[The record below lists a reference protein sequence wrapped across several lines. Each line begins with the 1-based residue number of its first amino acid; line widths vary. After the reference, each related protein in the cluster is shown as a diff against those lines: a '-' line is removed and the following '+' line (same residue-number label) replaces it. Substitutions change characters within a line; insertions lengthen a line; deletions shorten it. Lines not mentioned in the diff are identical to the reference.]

1 LKKFS
6 PSAFLRSR
14 FPLAIIAGLVLA
26 AAFPKL
32 GIAGF
37 AWIAPGLMLGV
48 ALGKRGGEAFR
59 IGYVAGLA
67 HYLASL
73 YWLLNIPVAWFP
85 ILGWLA
91 LAAFLALFPAT
102 WVWLTLRLA
111 PGAEGPGARVEAPWL
126 GVMREIYGQSWSRRM
141 SWTVLSAA
149 IWVGLEIVLTYIFGG
164 FPWNLLADSQYRIV
178 PLIQFAS
185 FTGVYGV
192 SFLIVWTSVSLLCGA
207 TSILSN
213 PAQRSPWMAEIILPF
228 TAVVVAFG
236 YGFHVL
242 RQASPAGREIK
253 LALVQ
258 PGIPQQ
264 MIWDE
269 SKGRER
275 FEDLMRLSE
284 EALANPADVLVWPEA
299 SLPGNPIDEHGQ
311 IVKPIAELARRHKA
325 WLIIG
330 GDDVQATQTET
341 NYYNAAF
348 LVDPEGKLANT
359 YRKRGLVIFGEYIP
373 LERWLPF
380 IKWFTPITGSYTAGD
395 RAVQFVFKGVA
406 HPLFTND
413 VDEAMGTNA
422 PSLPISLGTLRSAQ
436 TSVLICFEDTFPNL
450 ARKSVEPD
458 TDFLVNITNDGWF
471 GEGAAQWQHAAAAT
485 FRTVENGVPLIRCA
499 NTGLTCWMDA
509 NGRWRELFADENGNV
524 YREGFMTVTVPL
536 PAGRHAQT
544 FYNQHGNWFGWACVV
559 LAVVRVAMGWRRRQK
574 PNDE

>member
-1 LKKFS
+1 
-6 PSAFLRSR
+6 
-14 FPLAIIAGLVLA
+14 
-26 AAFPKL
+26 
-32 GIAGF
+32 
-37 AWIAPGLMLGV
+37 MLGV
-48 ALGKRGGEAFR
+48 ALGKHGGEAFR

-85 ILGWLA
+85 LLGWLA

-102 WVWLTLRLA
+102 WVWLSLRLA
-111 PGAEGPGARVEAPWL
+111 PGARNPGTSNIEQDWL
-126 GVMREIYGQSWSRRM
+126 EQIRGIYGQSWSRRM
-141 SWTVLSAA
+141 SWALLSAA

-192 SFLIVWTSVSLLCGA
+192 SFLIAWTSVSLLCA
-207 TSILSN
+207 AASVLSN

-236 YGFHVL
+236 YGFHEL
-242 RQASPAGREIK
+242 NQAPAPGREIK

-264 MIWDE
+264 MIWDQ
-269 SKGRER
+269 SKGQER

-284 EALANPADVLVWPEA
+284 EALAKPADMLVWPEA
-299 SLPGNPIDEHGQ
+299 SLPANPIDEQGQ
-311 IVKPIAELARRHKA
+311 IVEPIAELARRHKA

-330 GDDVQATQTET
+330 GDDVETNRTET

-348 LVDPEGKLANT
+348 LVNPEGKLANT

-380 IKWFTPITGSYTAGD
+380 IKWFTPITGSYTAGV
-395 RAVQFVFKGVA
+395 RAVQFVLAGTA
-406 HPLFTND
+406 HPVFTNE
-413 VDEAMGTNA
+413 VQETNGTKV
-422 PSLPISLGTLRSAQ
+422 PSLPIFIDSSRGVR

-509 NGRWRELFADENGNV
+509 NGRWRQLFADENGSV
-524 YREGFMTVTVPL
+524 YREGFMTVTIPL
-536 PAGRHAQT
+536 PTGRHAQT
-544 FYNQHGNWFGWACVV
+544 FYNQHGNWFGWGCVIVAV
-559 LAVVRVAMGWRRRQK
+559 LGAVIGWRRAK
-574 PNDE
+574 TE

>member
-1 LKKFS
+1 MKKLS
-6 PSAFLRSR
+6 PSALLRSR
-14 FPLAIIAGLVLA
+14 FPLTIFAGLVLA
-26 AAFPKL
+26 AAFPKI

-37 AWIAPGLMLGV
+37 AWIAPGLILGV
-48 ALGKRGGEAFR
+48 ALGKPGGEAFR
-59 IGYVAGLA
+59 IGYVAGMA

-73 YWLLNIPVAWFP
+73 YWLLNIPVPWFP

-111 PGAEGPGARVEAPWL
+111 PGIMNSRTSNVERDWL
-126 GVMREIYGQSWSRRM
+126 GVMRGIYGQSWSRRM
-141 SWTVLSAA
+141 SWALLSAA
-149 IWVGLEIVLTYIFGG
+149 IWVGLEMVLTYIFGG

-192 SFLIVWTSVSLLCGA
+192 SFLIVWTSVSLLCGVA
-207 TSILSN
+207 SILSN
-213 PAQRSPWMAEIILPF
+213 PAQRSPWMAEIIMPF

-236 YGFHVL
+236 YGFHQL
-242 RQASPAGREIK
+242 KKPPAAGREIK

-275 FEDLMRLSE
+275 FEDLLRLSE
-284 EALANPADVLVWPEA
+284 EALAKPADMLVWPEA
-299 SLPGNPIDEHGQ
+299 SLPGNPIDEQGQ
-311 IVKPIAELARRHKA
+311 IVEPIAELARRHKA

-330 GDDVQATQTET
+330 GDDVQATRTET

-395 RAVQFVFKGVA
+395 RAMQFEIQRRQ
-406 HPLFTND
+406 D
-413 VDEAMGTNA
+413 SNA
-422 PSLPISLGTLRSAQ
+422 IGANPGASAPGRFQ

-450 ARKSVEPD
+450 ARKSVQPD

-471 GEGAAQWQHAAAAT
+471 GEGAAQWQQAAAAT
-485 FRTVENGVPLIRCA
+485 FRTVENGVPLVRCA

-509 NGRWRELFADENGNV
+509 NGRWRQLFADENGSV
-524 YREGFMTVTVPL
+524 YREGSMTVTIPL
-536 PAGRHAQT
+536 PAGKHAQT
-544 FYNQHGNWFGWACVV
+544 FYNQHGNWFGWGCALVA
-559 LAVVRVAMGWRRRQK
+559 AVGVAIAWRPRPKTESRTT
-574 PNDE
+574 NS